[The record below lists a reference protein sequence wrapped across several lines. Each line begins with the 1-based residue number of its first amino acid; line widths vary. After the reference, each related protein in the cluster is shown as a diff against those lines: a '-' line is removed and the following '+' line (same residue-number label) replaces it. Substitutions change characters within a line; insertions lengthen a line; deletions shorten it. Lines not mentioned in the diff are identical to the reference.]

1 MDESIHLTQAET
13 RMDPFSKRE
22 GRTLRWQNV
31 NFTLNDTS
39 KGAEPKKLID
49 GMYGE
54 VPKGNVTAIM
64 GPSGSGKTSLL
75 NILAG
80 RSATRN
86 KLIVEADVR
95 LDQYKV
101 NPTDKKARQLIAF
114 VAQDDSLSE
123 ASTPREA
130 IRFSAKLRL
139 PRSTK
144 EEEVNKLTERML
156 KELGLLDCADTFVGG
171 PLLKGISGGE
181 RKRTSVGVELVVKP
195 EIVFLDEPT
204 SGLDSHSAV
213 QLVNV
218 LHKVSNAGSSV
229 LLTIHQPSS
238 EVFHTLDYI
247 ILLNKGRVMYTG
259 SVDSVAEDFEK
270 LGHPCPKNYNPADH
284 IMTVAQTLE
293 VKQLE
298 TDGFFTNQSNGS
310 KGFEEEEDFST
321 LITDDNKNRV
331 SNGTQVKLLF
341 QRELRGLQRNT
352 VPLIARFGITIFLNV
367 VFGLIFFDI
376 GASDNAEVNNL
387 NSHFG
392 SLVMVLVSAMFGTAQ
407 PALVEF
413 PSERPVF
420 LREYYTNHYTVGS
433 YFLSKFS
440 VEAIV
445 TFAQC
450 FTQSVLNYYMINLQM
465 GFITFTLLVYVLGMA
480 STAVAVLMGAFV
492 SDPGIAQE
500 LLPLLFVPQL
510 LFAGFFIA
518 SDLIPVYLQWAQ
530 YLCSLTY
537 SMRIALIYEFGDCE
551 PGEAEKNC
559 DNLLDY
565 TFAEELDVAVYW

>member
-144 EEEVNKLTERML
+144 EEEVIKLTERML

-270 LGHPCPKNYNPADH
+270 LGHPCPKN
-284 IMTVAQTLE
+284 
-293 VKQLE
+293 
-298 TDGFFTNQSNGS
+298 
-310 KGFEEEEDFST
+310 
-321 LITDDNKNRV
+321 V
-331 SNGTQVKLLF
+331 SIEKLK
-341 QRELRGLQRNT
+341 
-352 VPLIARFGITIFLNV
+352 I
-367 VFGLIFFDI
+367 
-376 GASDNAEVNNL
+376 
-387 NSHFG
+387 
-392 SLVMVLVSAMFGTAQ
+392 
-407 PALVEF
+407 
-413 PSERPVF
+413 
-420 LREYYTNHYTVGS
+420 
-433 YFLSKFS
+433 
-440 VEAIV
+440 
-445 TFAQC
+445 
-450 FTQSVLNYYMINLQM
+450 QM
-465 GFITFTLLVYVLGMA
+465 
-480 STAVAVLMGAFV
+480 
-492 SDPGIAQE
+492 Q
-500 LLPLLFVPQL
+500 
-510 LFAGFFIA
+510 
-518 SDLIPVYLQWAQ
+518 
-530 YLCSLTY
+530 
-537 SMRIALIYEFGDCE
+537 
-551 PGEAEKNC
+551 
-559 DNLLDY
+559 
-565 TFAEELDVAVYW
+565 